1 MLSYDK
7 GSTLLTLE
15 KVHNPSLG
23 EHLLLLKDL
32 RESFDKFINEG
43 VYEALES
50 INEIME
56 TEDSHYKK
64 LIFKPTL
71 VEGFGSDD
79 PHIQIKCYPEGCS
92 EAGAIRV
99 IDLPYMDN
107 LGKLHFN
114 KNVKSFVCK
123 LASSD
128 DVSYDLA
135 KQTLSLVLASRM
147 IKITVSG
154 KSKKIEAHGLGR
166 STISL
171 AALAAFIAY
180 EDGEQIDVW
189 DIIRNPLLI
198 PTLEAV
204 KRKPEEIPVFY
215 AQTRMVD
222 YDTSDKKSGTMLI
235 HNLREEPAYAV
246 TRIRHSINKAVSLDR
261 ALGETLS
268 RPVLN
273 YEAGSYVTPAVIQ
286 DLKRNKVNCI
296 YVQTVVP
303 DSTSK
308 IAGGMVNK
316 QLTYTVLGKG
326 WTVTKYLADR
336 IPELDKYPTIP
347 TDTSVPHHLLNDFS
361 FKGKYASKE
370 ILDFLQGAGEPG
382 VYIGSD
388 ATPCYF
394 ETEILS
400 NHTLQYGD
408 VYSQAECQTMGVSPH
423 EWFCYL
429 NDNTDSSYR
438 KDRLYADDLLALL
451 STIGYILLRGKSV
464 FLDRDKDFLKKV
476 ETPEIALKR
485 ELIYTIRKHVN
496 TYRDSVRQY
505 VKTGDPGKGVIFDAL
520 THSFIK
526 RLNEKKLLD
535 RCDVTNYAAEISQ
548 ALHVSVD
555 MKEPPEIVRR
565 ISTPYYG
572 RLCPFETPEGKRL
585 GLVNT
590 KALGCEIKD
599 GNLLCTVRK
608 VFHNGGTL
616 TISNQIETLSVD
628 QELQYR
634 ITDVLEL
641 TPGEKEGEYLNTR
654 IKAKVPNPSITGDR
668 QIIAEIMA
676 EDLDY
681 VYSHTESLI
690 SPTVSLIPFATTDDA
705 IRVSFGSK
713 MIKQGIYLL
722 NPDKPRVQTSMYR
735 DIFKCSDA
743 YLLVAEKT
751 GTVTAIDIG
760 RITVMYDG
768 DTDET
773 VYKVNE
779 FAANTERVLCMRYR
793 VRENE
798 RVVRGQIL
806 ADSSAS
812 QDGVYCPGKNL
823 LVAYMPTGYNY
834 EDAVHTSME
843 ASVEMTSPS
852 AKFVRRKISGSYEV
866 NRDGMYKYYKA
877 GEKITTVT
885 KKQGNFIDAHDVH
898 TNVSG
903 IWYSIDDTGMGGAR
917 ELHFNLLG
925 YRKLTVGDKVSGR
938 HGNKGVDAKVDS
950 NSSMPMLP
958 NGTPVQIL
966 LNPHGL
972 PSRMNAGQ
980 IMEAHLGLVATVL
993 GIYIN
998 SDSFNG
1004 ASLQEVQMLMKMT
1017 HELANCG
1024 NKELCWSIM
1033 SKYGMPRELQ
1043 ETVYGNMDQVM
1054 DWAGTFDEVGDC
1066 RLYNPMTGKWF
1077 PHKIT
1082 IGVST
1087 ILKMKQEGESKIH
1100 GRGGPLEEEYMMT
1113 SAQPTSGGARGGG
1126 QAMGGMESWA
1136 VQSYGASNVAHDM
1149 VTVNSD
1155 DEVGRTNK
1163 LLDAFGSPV
1172 RIPERYA
1179 APRALTNFIYY
1190 LEALGL
1196 KLEDDEGL
1204 LPAVDKYTSQE
1215 RYIYDV
1221 GKMINK
1227 GRLDAVNDYEVDE
1240 TEEALFR
1247 SLGYDG

>member
-7 GSTLLTLE
+7 GSNLLTLE

-608 VFHNGGTL
+608 VFHSGGTL

-798 RVVRGQIL
+798 RVVCGQIL

-1024 NKELCWSIM
+1024 NKELCRSIM

-1077 PHKIT
+1077 SHKIT

-1172 RIPERYA
+1172 RIPEKYA

>member
-7 GSTLLTLE
+7 GSNLLTLE

-768 DTDET
+768 DTNET

>member
-7 GSTLLTLE
+7 GSNLLTLE

-50 INEIME
+50 MNEIME

-316 QLTYTVLGKG
+316 QLTYTVLGEG
-326 WTVTKYLADR
+326 WAVTKYLADR

-347 TDTSVPHHLLNDFS
+347 TDTPVPHHLLNDFS

-608 VFHNGGTL
+608 VFHNGDTL

-1172 RIPERYA
+1172 RIPEKYA

>member
-7 GSTLLTLE
+7 GSNLLTLE

-286 DLKRNKVNCI
+286 DLKRNKVNCV

-308 IAGGMVNK
+308 ITGGMVNK

-347 TDTSVPHHLLNDFS
+347 TDTLVPHHLLNDFS

-505 VKTGDPGKGVIFDAL
+505 AKTSDPGKGVIFDAL

-1004 ASLQEVQMLMKMT
+1004 ASLREVQMLMKMT
-1017 HELANCG
+1017 HELTNCG

-1172 RIPERYA
+1172 RIPEKYA

>member
-7 GSTLLTLE
+7 GSNLLTLE

-273 YEAGSYVTPAVIQ
+273 YEAGCYVTPAVIQ

-308 IAGGMVNK
+308 ITGGMVNK

-326 WTVTKYLADR
+326 WTVTKYLTDR

-347 TDTSVPHHLLNDFS
+347 TDTLVPHHLLNDFS

-798 RVVRGQIL
+798 RVVCGQIL

-958 NGTPVQIL
+958 NGTPIQIL

-1033 SKYGMPRELQ
+1033 SKYRMPRELQ

>member
-7 GSTLLTLE
+7 GSNLLTLE
-15 KVHNPSLG
+15 KAHNPSLG

-154 KSKKIEAHGLGR
+154 KSKKIEAHGFGR

-246 TRIRHSINKAVSLDR
+246 TRIRHSINRAVSLDR

-347 TDTSVPHHLLNDFS
+347 TDTPVPHHLLNDFS

-485 ELIYTIRKHVN
+485 ELIYAIRKHVN

-958 NGTPVQIL
+958 NGTPIQIL

-1017 HELANCG
+1017 YELANCG

-1043 ETVYGNMDQVM
+1043 ETVYGNMNQVL

-1227 GRLDAVNDYEVDE
+1227 GRLDAVNDYETDE

>member
-1 MLSYDK
+1 
-7 GSTLLTLE
+7 
-15 KVHNPSLG
+15 
-23 EHLLLLKDL
+23 
-32 RESFDKFINEG
+32 
-43 VYEALES
+43 
-50 INEIME
+50 
-56 TEDSHYKK
+56 
-64 LIFKPTL
+64 
-71 VEGFGSDD
+71 
-79 PHIQIKCYPEGCS
+79 
-92 EAGAIRV
+92 
-99 IDLPYMDN
+99 
-107 LGKLHFN
+107 
-114 KNVKSFVCK
+114 
-123 LASSD
+123 
-128 DVSYDLA
+128 
-135 KQTLSLVLASRM
+135 
-147 IKITVSG
+147 
-154 KSKKIEAHGLGR
+154 
-166 STISL
+166 
-171 AALAAFIAY
+171 
-180 EDGEQIDVW
+180 
-189 DIIRNPLLI
+189 
-198 PTLEAV
+198 
-204 KRKPEEIPVFY
+204 
-215 AQTRMVD
+215 
-222 YDTSDKKSGTMLI
+222 
-235 HNLREEPAYAV
+235 
-246 TRIRHSINKAVSLDR
+246 
-261 ALGETLS
+261 
-268 RPVLN
+268 
-273 YEAGSYVTPAVIQ
+273 
-286 DLKRNKVNCI
+286 
-296 YVQTVVP
+296 
-303 DSTSK
+303 
-308 IAGGMVNK
+308 MVNK

-336 IPELDKYPTIP
+336 IPELDGHPTIP
-347 TDTSVPHHLLNDFS
+347 TDTPVPHHLLNDFS

-779 FAANTERVLCMRYR
+779 FAANTRASSLHALQSQ
-793 VRENE
+793 RE
-798 RVVRGQIL
+798 
-806 ADSSAS
+806 
-812 QDGVYCPGKNL
+812 
-823 LVAYMPTGYNY
+823 
-834 EDAVHTSME
+834 
-843 ASVEMTSPS
+843 
-852 AKFVRRKISGSYEV
+852 
-866 NRDGMYKYYKA
+866 
-877 GEKITTVT
+877 
-885 KKQGNFIDAHDVH
+885 
-898 TNVSG
+898 
-903 IWYSIDDTGMGGAR
+903 
-917 ELHFNLLG
+917 
-925 YRKLTVGDKVSGR
+925 
-938 HGNKGVDAKVDS
+938 
-950 NSSMPMLP
+950 
-958 NGTPVQIL
+958 
-966 LNPHGL
+966 
-972 PSRMNAGQ
+972 
-980 IMEAHLGLVATVL
+980 
-993 GIYIN
+993 
-998 SDSFNG
+998 
-1004 ASLQEVQMLMKMT
+1004 
-1017 HELANCG
+1017 
-1024 NKELCWSIM
+1024 
-1033 SKYGMPRELQ
+1033 
-1043 ETVYGNMDQVM
+1043 
-1054 DWAGTFDEVGDC
+1054 
-1066 RLYNPMTGKWF
+1066 
-1077 PHKIT
+1077 
-1082 IGVST
+1082 
-1087 ILKMKQEGESKIH
+1087 
-1100 GRGGPLEEEYMMT
+1100 
-1113 SAQPTSGGARGGG
+1113 
-1126 QAMGGMESWA
+1126 
-1136 VQSYGASNVAHDM
+1136 
-1149 VTVNSD
+1149 
-1155 DEVGRTNK
+1155 
-1163 LLDAFGSPV
+1163 
-1172 RIPERYA
+1172 
-1179 APRALTNFIYY
+1179 
-1190 LEALGL
+1190 
-1196 KLEDDEGL
+1196 
-1204 LPAVDKYTSQE
+1204 
-1215 RYIYDV
+1215 
-1221 GKMINK
+1221 
-1227 GRLDAVNDYEVDE
+1227 
-1240 TEEALFR
+1240 
-1247 SLGYDG
+1247 

>member
-7 GSTLLTLE
+7 GSNLLTLE

-64 LIFKPTL
+64 LIFKPIL

-135 KQTLSLVLASRM
+135 KQTLSLVLASRL

-347 TDTSVPHHLLNDFS
+347 TDTSVPHNLLNDFS

>member
-7 GSTLLTLE
+7 GSNLLTLE

-308 IAGGMVNK
+308 ITGGMVNK

-347 TDTSVPHHLLNDFS
+347 TDTLVPHHLLNDFS

-690 SPTVSLIPFATTDDA
+690 SPTVSLIPFAATDDA

-798 RVVRGQIL
+798 RVVCGQIL

-843 ASVEMTSPS
+843 ASVEMISPS

-958 NGTPVQIL
+958 NGTPIQIL

-1033 SKYGMPRELQ
+1033 SKYRMPRELQ

>member
-7 GSTLLTLE
+7 GSNLLTLE

-43 VYEALES
+43 VYEALEN

-286 DLKRNKVNCI
+286 DLKCNKVNCI

-798 RVVRGQIL
+798 RVVCGQIL

-1077 PHKIT
+1077 SHKIT

-1172 RIPERYA
+1172 RIPEKYA

>member
-7 GSTLLTLE
+7 GSNLLTLE

-71 VEGFGSDD
+71 VEGFDSDD

-286 DLKRNKVNCI
+286 DLKRNKVNCV

-308 IAGGMVNK
+308 ITGGMVNK

-347 TDTSVPHHLLNDFS
+347 TDTLVPHHLLNDFS

-505 VKTGDPGKGVIFDAL
+505 AKTGDPGKGVIFDAL

-1172 RIPERYA
+1172 RIPEKYA

>member
-7 GSTLLTLE
+7 GSNLLTLE

-180 EDGEQIDVW
+180 EDGEQIDIW

-336 IPELDKYPTIP
+336 IPELVKYPTIP

-877 GEKITTVT
+877 GEKITTVI

-958 NGTPVQIL
+958 NGTPIQIL

-1033 SKYGMPRELQ
+1033 SKYRMPRELQ

>member
-7 GSTLLTLE
+7 GSNLLTLE

-50 INEIME
+50 MNEIME

-286 DLKRNKVNCI
+286 DLKRNKVNCV

-308 IAGGMVNK
+308 ITGGMVNK

-347 TDTSVPHHLLNDFS
+347 TDTLVPHHLLNDFS

-382 VYIGSD
+382 VYIGSG

-505 VKTGDPGKGVIFDAL
+505 AKTGDPGKGVIFDAL

-1004 ASLQEVQMLMKMT
+1004 ASLREVQMLMKMT
-1017 HELANCG
+1017 HELTNCG

-1172 RIPERYA
+1172 RIPEKYA

>member
-7 GSTLLTLE
+7 GSNLLTLE

-903 IWYSIDDTGMGGAR
+903 IWYGIDDIGMGGAR

-1043 ETVYGNMDQVM
+1043 ETVYGNMDQVV

-1077 PHKIT
+1077 SHKIT

-1172 RIPERYA
+1172 RIPEKYA

>member
-7 GSTLLTLE
+7 GSNLLTLE

-246 TRIRHSINKAVSLDR
+246 TRIRHSINRAVSLDR

-296 YVQTVVP
+296 YAQTVVP

-316 QLTYTVLGKG
+316 QLAYTVLGKG

-347 TDTSVPHHLLNDFS
+347 TDTPVPHHLLNDFS

-485 ELIYTIRKHVN
+485 ELIYAIRKHVN

-526 RLNEKKLLD
+526 RLNAKKLLD

-852 AKFVRRKISGSYEV
+852 AKFVRRKISGNYEV

-958 NGTPVQIL
+958 NGTPIQIL

-1227 GRLDAVNDYEVDE
+1227 GRLDAVNDYETDE

>member
-1 MLSYDK
+1 MFSYDK
-7 GSTLLTLE
+7 GSNLLTLE

-114 KNVKSFVCK
+114 KSVKSFVCK

-347 TDTSVPHHLLNDFS
+347 TDTLVPHHLLNDFS

-408 VYSQAECQTMGVSPH
+408 MYSQAECQTMGVSPH

-505 VKTGDPGKGVIFDAL
+505 AKTGDPGKGVIFDAL

-1004 ASLQEVQMLMKMT
+1004 ASLREVQMLMKMT
-1017 HELANCG
+1017 HELTNCG

>member
-7 GSTLLTLE
+7 GSNLLTLE

-235 HNLREEPAYAV
+235 RNLREEPAYAV

-308 IAGGMVNK
+308 ITGGMVNK

-347 TDTSVPHHLLNDFS
+347 TDTLVPHHLLNDFS

-1004 ASLQEVQMLMKMT
+1004 ASLREVQMLMKMT
-1017 HELANCG
+1017 HELTNCG

-1172 RIPERYA
+1172 RIPEKYA

>member
-7 GSTLLTLE
+7 GSNLLTLE

-79 PHIQIKCYPEGCS
+79 PHIQIECYPEGCS

-154 KSKKIEAHGLGR
+154 KSKKIEAHGFGR

-246 TRIRHSINKAVSLDR
+246 TRIRHSINRAVSLDR

-316 QLTYTVLGKG
+316 QLAYTVLGKG

-347 TDTSVPHHLLNDFS
+347 TDTPVPHHLLNDFS

-485 ELIYTIRKHVN
+485 ELIYAIRKHVN

-958 NGTPVQIL
+958 NGTPIQIL

-1017 HELANCG
+1017 YELANCG

-1043 ETVYGNMDQVM
+1043 ETVYGNMDQVL

-1227 GRLDAVNDYEVDE
+1227 GRLDAVNDYETDE

>member
-7 GSTLLTLE
+7 GSNLLTLE

-154 KSKKIEAHGLGR
+154 KSKKIEAHGFGR

-246 TRIRHSINKAVSLDR
+246 TRIRHSINRAVSLDR

-316 QLTYTVLGKG
+316 QLAYTVLGKG

-347 TDTSVPHHLLNDFS
+347 TDTPVPHHLLNDFS

-408 VYSQAECQTMGVSPH
+408 VYSQAECQTTGVSPH

-485 ELIYTIRKHVN
+485 ELIYAIRKHVN

-505 VKTGDPGKGVIFDAL
+505 MKTGDPGKGVIFDAL

-958 NGTPVQIL
+958 NGTPIQIL

-1017 HELANCG
+1017 YELANCG

-1043 ETVYGNMDQVM
+1043 ETVYGNMDQVL

-1227 GRLDAVNDYEVDE
+1227 GRLDAVNDYETDE

>member
-7 GSTLLTLE
+7 GSNLLTLE

-50 INEIME
+50 MNEIME

-154 KSKKIEAHGLGR
+154 KSKKIEAQGLGR

-316 QLTYTVLGKG
+316 QLTYTVLGEG
-326 WTVTKYLADR
+326 WAVTKYLADR

-347 TDTSVPHHLLNDFS
+347 TDTPVPHHLLNDFS

-980 IMEAHLGLVATVL
+980 IMETHLGLVATVL

>member
-7 GSTLLTLE
+7 GSNLLTLE

-235 HNLREEPAYAV
+235 RNLREEPAYAV

-308 IAGGMVNK
+308 ITGGMVNK

-347 TDTSVPHHLLNDFS
+347 TDTLVPHHLLNDFS

-958 NGTPVQIL
+958 NGTPIQIL

-972 PSRMNAGQ
+972 PSRMNTGQ

-1033 SKYGMPRELQ
+1033 SKYRMPRELQ

>member
-7 GSTLLTLE
+7 GSNLLTLE

-114 KNVKSFVCK
+114 KNVKSLVCK

-268 RPVLN
+268 RPILN

-347 TDTSVPHHLLNDFS
+347 TDTLVPHHLLNDFS

-958 NGTPVQIL
+958 NGAPVQIL

-1221 GKMINK
+1221 GEMINK

>member
-7 GSTLLTLE
+7 GSNLLTLE

-154 KSKKIEAHGLGR
+154 KSKKIEAHGFGR

-246 TRIRHSINKAVSLDR
+246 TRIRHSINRAVSLDR

-316 QLTYTVLGKG
+316 QLAYTVLGKG

-347 TDTSVPHHLLNDFS
+347 TDTPVPHHLLNDFS

-485 ELIYTIRKHVN
+485 ELIYAIRKHVN

-885 KKQGNFIDAHDVH
+885 KKQGNFIDSHDVH

-925 YRKLTVGDKVSGR
+925 YRKLTAGDKVSGR

-958 NGTPVQIL
+958 NGTPIQIL

-1017 HELANCG
+1017 YELANCG

-1043 ETVYGNMDQVM
+1043 ETVYGNMDQVL

-1227 GRLDAVNDYEVDE
+1227 GRLDAVNDYETDE

>member
-7 GSTLLTLE
+7 GSNLLTLE

-235 HNLREEPAYAV
+235 HNLREESAYAV

-347 TDTSVPHHLLNDFS
+347 TDTPVPHHLLNDFS

-958 NGTPVQIL
+958 NGTPIQIL

-1017 HELANCG
+1017 YELANCG

-1043 ETVYGNMDQVM
+1043 ETVYGNMDQVL

-1227 GRLDAVNDYEVDE
+1227 GRLDAVNDYETDE

>member
-7 GSTLLTLE
+7 GSNLLTLE

-128 DVSYDLA
+128 DVSYDLT

-268 RPVLN
+268 RPILN

-326 WTVTKYLADR
+326 WAVTKYLADR

-641 TPGEKEGEYLNTR
+641 TSGEKEGEYLNTR

-798 RVVRGQIL
+798 RVVCGQIL

-1004 ASLQEVQMLMKMT
+1004 ASLQEVQMLMEMT

-1179 APRALTNFIYY
+1179 SPRALTNFIYY

-1196 KLEDDEGL
+1196 KLEDDEDL

-1227 GRLDAVNDYEVDE
+1227 GRLDAVNDYETDE

>member
-7 GSTLLTLE
+7 GSNLLTLE

-608 VFHNGGTL
+608 VLHNGGTL

-690 SPTVSLIPFATTDDA
+690 SPTVSLIPFAATDDA

-950 NSSMPMLP
+950 NSSMPMLS

>member
-7 GSTLLTLE
+7 GSNLLTLE

-316 QLTYTVLGKG
+316 QLTYTVLGEG
-326 WTVTKYLADR
+326 WAVTKYLADR

-347 TDTSVPHHLLNDFS
+347 TDTPVPHHLLNDFS

-400 NHTLQYGD
+400 NHTLQYDD

-1004 ASLQEVQMLMKMT
+1004 ASLREVQMLMKMT
-1017 HELANCG
+1017 HELTNCG

-1087 ILKMKQEGESKIH
+1087 ILKMKQEGESKIQERTNPH
-1100 GRGGPLEEEYMMT
+1100 EKEYMMT

-1172 RIPERYA
+1172 RIPEKYA

>member
-7 GSTLLTLE
+7 GSNLLTLE

-50 INEIME
+50 INEIVE

-273 YEAGSYVTPAVIQ
+273 YEVGSYVTPAVIQ

-347 TDTSVPHHLLNDFS
+347 IDTLVPHHLLNDFS

-400 NHTLQYGD
+400 NHTLQYSD

-565 ISTPYYG
+565 ITTPYYG

-806 ADSSAS
+806 ADSTAS

-1172 RIPERYA
+1172 RIPEKYA

-1240 TEEALFR
+1240 TVEALFR

>member
-7 GSTLLTLE
+7 GSNLLTLE

-408 VYSQAECQTMGVSPH
+408 VYSQAECQIMGVSPH

>member
-7 GSTLLTLE
+7 GSNLLTLE

-608 VFHNGGTL
+608 VFHDGGTL

>member
-7 GSTLLTLE
+7 GSNLLTLE

-154 KSKKIEAHGLGR
+154 KSKKIEAHGFGR

-246 TRIRHSINKAVSLDR
+246 TRIRHSINRAVSLDR

-347 TDTSVPHHLLNDFS
+347 TDTPVPHHLLNDFS

-394 ETEILS
+394 DTEILS

-429 NDNTDSSYR
+429 NDNIDSSYR

-485 ELIYTIRKHVN
+485 ELIYAIRKHVN

-958 NGTPVQIL
+958 NGTPIQIL

-1017 HELANCG
+1017 YELANCG

-1043 ETVYGNMDQVM
+1043 ETVYGNMDQVL

-1227 GRLDAVNDYEVDE
+1227 GRLDAVNDYETDE

>member
-7 GSTLLTLE
+7 GSNLLTLE

-400 NHTLQYGD
+400 NHTLQYSD

-958 NGTPVQIL
+958 NGTPIQIL

-1136 VQSYGASNVAHDM
+1136 IQSYGASNVAHDM

-1172 RIPERYA
+1172 RIPEKYA

-1227 GRLDAVNDYEVDE
+1227 GRLDAVNDYEIDE

>member
-7 GSTLLTLE
+7 GSNLLTLE

-735 DIFKCSDA
+735 DIFKCSEA

-1077 PHKIT
+1077 SHKIT

-1172 RIPERYA
+1172 RIPEKYA

>member
-7 GSTLLTLE
+7 GSNLLTLE

-64 LIFKPTL
+64 LIFKPAL

-154 KSKKIEAHGLGR
+154 KSKKIEAHGFGR

-296 YVQTVVP
+296 YIQTVVP

-347 TDTSVPHHLLNDFS
+347 TDTPVPHHLLNDFS

-485 ELIYTIRKHVN
+485 ELIYAIRKHVN

-526 RLNEKKLLD
+526 CLNEKKLLD

-903 IWYSIDDTGMGGAR
+903 IWYSIDDTRMGGAR

-958 NGTPVQIL
+958 NGTPIQIL

-1017 HELANCG
+1017 YELANCG

-1043 ETVYGNMDQVM
+1043 ETVYGNMDQVL

-1227 GRLDAVNDYEVDE
+1227 GRLDAVNDYETDE

>member
-7 GSTLLTLE
+7 GSNLLTLE

-235 HNLREEPAYAV
+235 RNLREEPAYAV

-326 WTVTKYLADR
+326 WTVTKYLTDR

-347 TDTSVPHHLLNDFS
+347 TDTLVPHHLLNDFS

>member
-7 GSTLLTLE
+7 GSNLLTLE

-370 ILDFLQGAGEPG
+370 ILDFLQGAGESG

-408 VYSQAECQTMGVSPH
+408 VYSQAECRTMGVSPH

-903 IWYSIDDTGMGGAR
+903 IWYGIDDTGMGGAR

>member
-7 GSTLLTLE
+7 GSNLLTLE

-382 VYIGSD
+382 VHIGSD

>member
-7 GSTLLTLE
+7 GSNLLTLE

-286 DLKRNKVNCI
+286 DLKRDKVNCI

-1172 RIPERYA
+1172 RIPEKYA

>member
-7 GSTLLTLE
+7 GSNLLTLE

-64 LIFKPTL
+64 LIFQPTL

-154 KSKKIEAHGLGR
+154 KSKKIEAHGFGR

-286 DLKRNKVNCI
+286 DLKRNKINCI

-347 TDTSVPHHLLNDFS
+347 TDTPVPHHLLNDFS

-485 ELIYTIRKHVN
+485 ELVYAIRKHVN

-843 ASVEMTSPS
+843 ASVEMTSLS

-958 NGTPVQIL
+958 NGTPIQIL

-1017 HELANCG
+1017 YELANCG

-1043 ETVYGNMDQVM
+1043 ETVYGNMDQVL

-1227 GRLDAVNDYEVDE
+1227 GRLDAVNDYETDE

>member
-7 GSTLLTLE
+7 GSNLLTLE

-128 DVSYDLA
+128 DVSYDLT

-268 RPVLN
+268 RPILN

-326 WTVTKYLADR
+326 WAVTKYLADR

-798 RVVRGQIL
+798 RVVCGQIL

-1004 ASLQEVQMLMKMT
+1004 ASLQEVQMLMEMT

-1179 APRALTNFIYY
+1179 SPRALTNFIYY

-1196 KLEDDEGL
+1196 KLEDDEDL
-1204 LPAVDKYTSQE
+1204 LPAVDKYTSRE

-1227 GRLDAVNDYEVDE
+1227 GRLDAVNDYETDE